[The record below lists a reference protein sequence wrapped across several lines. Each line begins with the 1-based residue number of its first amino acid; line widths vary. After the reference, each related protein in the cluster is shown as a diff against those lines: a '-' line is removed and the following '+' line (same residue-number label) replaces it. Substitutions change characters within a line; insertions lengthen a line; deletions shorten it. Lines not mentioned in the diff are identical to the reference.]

1 MTSDGSLGSPGPPL
15 LTAIT
20 RNSYSWPSVRFG
32 TVAFVLFPL
41 TVAAFSQGL
50 KLKTI
55 FLYIIYNCVG

>member
-15 LTAIT
+15 LMAIT

-32 TVAFVLFPL
+32 IVAFVLFPL

-50 KLKTI
+50 SL
-55 FLYIIYNCVG
+55 